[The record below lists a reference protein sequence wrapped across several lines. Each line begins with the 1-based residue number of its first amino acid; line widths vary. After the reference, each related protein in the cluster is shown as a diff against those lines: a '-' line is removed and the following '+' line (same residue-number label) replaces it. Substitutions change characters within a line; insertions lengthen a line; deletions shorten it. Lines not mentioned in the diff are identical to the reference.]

1 LRRSDLPFGSEFSP
15 SQVDLP
21 HLLELSIIHGGNW
34 QAFEKAV
41 RTAYF
46 EGHITSEY
54 NKNKLANN
62 TKLGMIAYGIID
74 RNANLTEFG
83 QKLYNFRHNDTE
95 LYTELAR
102 HILLNLHGITLI
114 QCIQD
119 MQAAGEVVKLTKLR
133 EWLEERGTIFPRG
146 GKHASIM
153 RLWLEKAGVFQDG
166 WRVNEA
172 RLQEILG
179 SSTEE
184 IEVLSMFS
192 KEQKTFLKTLGNL
205 GGGTQLSNEIEKLAT
220 ATFGI
225 KFDEKSLP
233 KQVLYP
239 LAEAGYITL
248 ERGTKEKGRGAKP
261 FSVTATEKFNK
272 ELITPILEQ
281 LEKQTSLDLRPM
293 LRKQVAEILNELKSE
308 NKHVAG
314 LALEALGFKLMR
326 LLDMT
331 YIATRLKGAA
341 TGGAEVDLIFES
353 ARLVFSRWQIQCKN
367 TARVS
372 LDDLAKEVGLT
383 HSLKSN
389 VIVIFTTG
397 EIGSE
402 ARRYAN
408 KIMTD
413 SNLCIVLVNGH
424 DLNMIRDNQTAI
436 VDVFLREAK
445 NAMKLKTLEI

>member
-1 LRRSDLPFGSEFSP
+1 MPRSDLPFGSEFSP
-15 SQVDLP
+15 SQIELP
-21 HLLELSIIHGGNW
+21 HVLELATAHGGNW
-34 QAFEKAV
+34 QAFEAAVKA
-41 RTAYF
+41 TYF
-46 EGHITSEY
+46 ESHVTNEY
-54 NKNKLANN
+54 NKGKLANN
-62 TKLGMIAYGIID
+62 TKLGMIAYGLIERD
-74 RNANLTEFG
+74 ANLTEFG
-83 QKLYNFRHNDTE
+83 WKLYDLRSDE
-95 LYTELAR
+95 SKLYSELAR
-102 HILLNLHGITLI
+102 HVLINLHGITLI

-133 EWLEERGTIFPRG
+133 EWLEERGIIFPRG

-153 RLWLEKAGVFQDG
+153 RLWLEKAGVFHGG

-172 RLQEILG
+172 CLQEILG

-184 IEVLSMFS
+184 IEVLSMLS
-192 KEQKTFLKTLGNL
+192 KEQKAFLKTLANL
-205 GGGTQLSNEIEKLAT
+205 GGGIQFSNEVEKLAT

-239 LAEAGYITL
+239 LAETGYITL
-248 ERGTKEKGRGAKP
+248 ERGTKEQGRGAKP
-261 FSVTATEKFNK
+261 FYVTATEKLNK
-272 ELITPILEQ
+272 DLISPLLKQLEQ
-281 LEKQTSLDLRPM
+281 QTSLELRPL
-293 LRKQVAEILNELKSE
+293 LRKQFGEILNELKSE

-314 LALEALGFKLMR
+314 LALEALAFKLMR

-331 YIATRLKGAA
+331 YIATRLRGAA

-372 LDDLAKEVGLT
+372 LDDVAKEVGLT
-383 HSLKSN
+383 HFLKSN
-389 VIVIFTTG
+389 VIVIATTG

-424 DLNMIRDNQTAI
+424 DLNLIKENQTAI
-436 VDVFLREAK
+436 VDIFQREAK
-445 NAMKLKTLEI
+445 NTMKLKTLEI